1 MIVSTCN
8 KIVSRMIA
16 NDVISADDRAVY
28 SYHLQV
34 MLEAILCHVILL
46 SMAAITGHFIEIF
59 LFLLSFDILRGS
71 ASGYHCKTSVGCF
84 LLSSIVCAL
93 VVLMRDLFLRY
104 ILQYQGGLII
114 SMIIIFLV
122 GAINHPNMGWSD
134 EELSKAKRSSRIKI
148 LIMLILLFI
157 LDFLGI
163 EKVYLYCF
171 SMGIVQC
178 SISLVIVILGRKGGH
193 SDEAES

>member
-16 NDVISADDRAVY
+16 NDVISADDCAVY

-148 LIMLILLFI
+148 LTVLILLFI
-157 LDFLGI
+157 LDYLGI
-163 EKVYLYCF
+163 EKMYLYCF

-193 SDEAES
+193 NDEAES

>member
-1 MIVSTCN
+1 
-8 KIVSRMIA
+8 
-16 NDVISADDRAVY
+16 
-28 SYHLQV
+28 
-34 MLEAILCHVILL
+34 
-46 SMAAITGHFIEIF
+46 
-59 LFLLSFDILRGS
+59 
-71 ASGYHCKTSVGCF
+71 
-84 LLSSIVCAL
+84 
-93 VVLMRDLFLRY
+93 
-104 ILQYQGGLII
+104 
-114 SMIIIFLV
+114 MIIIFLV

-134 EELSKAKRSSRIKI
+134 EELSKAKRSSQIKI